1 MERKNMI
8 WMLNVLDKYFN
19 DSFIGR
25 KNRSLSIWN
34 THILQKSNLEQELIV
49 ISYKQHWATKKMAA
63 PTS

>member
-34 THILQKSNLEQELIV
+34 THILQKSNLEQELSV
-49 ISYKQHWATKKMAA
+49 ISYKQHLATKKMAA

>member
-1 MERKNMI
+1 MM
-8 WMLNVLDKYFN
+8 WMLNVLDKLFN

-34 THILQKSNLEQELIV
+34 TQILQRSNLEQELSV
-49 ISYKQHWATKKMAA
+49 MSQKQHQAKKKMAA

>member
-19 DSFIGR
+19 DSFVGR

-34 THILQKSNLEQELIV
+34 TQILQRSYLEQELSV
-49 ISYKQHWATKKMAA
+49 MS
-63 PTS
+63 